1 MPESM
6 TAALIAIFLW
16 WLTTGAILFAVT
28 TLARQRLVLAAAAGC
43 LLFGGLITLHLTE
56 EDVSANGAYLSFL
69 AALGIWGA
77 VEISFLGGL
86 ITGPNRKALRSELT
100 GLPRFWSATRVVLW
114 HEIFILALGFLLIV
128 AFAQGP
134 NCIGLITYGI
144 LWVMRLSAKLNL
156 YLGVRNTGETML
168 PAHLRYM
175 SSYFAHRPMNL
186 LFPFSITQGTLLSA
200 WLFHKAF
207 ADGADAHQAV
217 GFMLIAT
224 IASLAVIEH
233 WFLML
238 PLPIEKLWRW
248 GLRNEHAPA
257 QTAIWSTDRSGP
269 FDTRP
274 LNAVLARITAGAFG
288 SVESLKGSIRSSEG
302 WLALDFVDGIMHF
315 RREAASETMRTGIV
329 VTGRLLDMHAI
340 QSEFENYA
348 LRHGA

>member
-1 MPESM
+1 MPESV
-6 TAALIAIFLW
+6 TAALVAIFLW
-16 WLTTGAILFAVT
+16 WLTTGVILFAVT
-28 TLARQRLVLAAAAGC
+28 TLAQQRVALAAAAGV
-43 LLFGGLITLHLTE
+43 LLFGGLITLHQTA
-56 EDVSANGAYLSFL
+56 EDVSSTSAYLSFL
-69 AALGIWGA
+69 AALATWGA

-86 ITGPNRKALRSELT
+86 ITGPNRKALPSELA

-114 HEIFILALGFLLIV
+114 HEIFILALGFLLII

-134 NCIGLITYGI
+134 NRIGLMTYGI
-144 LWVMRLSAKLNL
+144 LWLMRLSAKLNL

-186 LFPFSITQGTLLSA
+186 LFPFSITLGTLLSA

-207 ADGADAHQAV
+207 VDGANAHQAV

-238 PLPIEKLWRW
+238 PLPIETLWRW
-248 GLRNEHAPA
+248 GMRDKPTPA
-257 QTAIWSTDRSGP
+257 QTATWFTDRSGP

-274 LNAVLARITAGAFG
+274 LDALLARITAGAYG
-288 SVESLKGSIRSSEG
+288 SIESLKGSIRSPEG
-302 WLALDFVDGIMHF
+302 WLSLDFVDGTMHL
-315 RREAASETMRTGIV
+315 RRAAATEASQTGII
-329 VTGRLLDMHAI
+329 VTGRLLDMHGI
-340 QSEFENYA
+340 QSEFEDYA

>member
-1 MPESM
+1 MPASV
-6 TAALIAIFLW
+6 TASLIAIFLW

-28 TLARQRLVLAAAAGC
+28 TLAHQRFALGSAAVI
-43 LLFGGLITLHLTE
+43 LLSGGLITLHQTAG
-56 EDVSANGAYLSFL
+56 DVSAAGAYLSFL
-69 AALGIWGA
+69 AALAIWGA

-86 ITGPNRKALRSELT
+86 ITGPNRKELPAELMGLR
-100 GLPRFWSATRVVLW
+100 RFWSATRVVLW
-114 HEIFILALGFLLIV
+114 HEIFILALGFFLIA

-134 NCIGLITYGI
+134 NRIGLITYGI
-144 LWVMRLSAKLNL
+144 LWLMRLSAKLNL
-156 YLGVRNTGETML
+156 YLGVRNTGEMLL

-186 LFPFSITQGTLLSA
+186 LFPFSITLGTILSA

-207 ADGADAHQAV
+207 ADGADAHQVV

-238 PLPIEKLWRW
+238 PLPIETLWRW
-248 GLRNEHAPA
+248 GLLDKNAPA
-257 QTAIWSTDRSGP
+257 QTTIWSTDRAGP

-274 LNAVLARITAGAFG
+274 LNALLARITAGAFG
-288 SVESLKGSIRSSEG
+288 SVESLTGSIRSSEG
-302 WLALDFVDGIMHF
+302 WLALDFVDGIMHL
-315 RREAASETMRTGIV
+315 RRDSASEATRTGII
-329 VTGRLLDMHAI
+329 VTGRLLDMRGI
-340 QSEFENYA
+340 QSEFEDYA

>member
-16 WLTTGAILFAVT
+16 WVTTGVILFAVT
-28 TLARQRLVLAAAAGC
+28 TLAQQRLVLSAGAG
-43 LLFGGLITLHLTE
+43 LLLGGGLLTLHLTAE
-56 EDVSANGAYLSFL
+56 NVSTTGAYLSFL
-69 AALGIWGA
+69 AALATWGA

-86 ITGPNRKALRSELT
+86 ITGPNRKALPSELT
-100 GLPRFWSATRVVLW
+100 GLSRFWSATRVVLW
-114 HEIFILALGFLLIV
+114 HEIFLLALGFLLIF

-134 NCIGLITYGI
+134 NQVGLMTYGI
-144 LWVMRLSAKLNL
+144 LWLMRLSAKLNL

-186 LFPFSITQGTLLSA
+186 LFPFSITLGTLLSA

-238 PLPIEKLWRW
+238 PLSIEKLWRW
-248 GLRNEHAPA
+248 GLRDEHAPA
-257 QTAIWSTDRSGP
+257 QTATWSTDRSGP
-269 FDTRP
+269 FDTRA
-274 LNAVLARITAGAFG
+274 LDVLLARISAGAFG
-288 SVESLKGSIRSSEG
+288 TIESLKGSIRSSEG
-302 WLALDFVDGIMHF
+302 WLSLEFADGIMHL
-315 RREAASETMRTGIV
+315 RRETDSEATRTGII
-329 VTGRLLDMHAI
+329 VTGRLLDMHRI
-340 QSEFENYA
+340 RSEFEDYA

>member
-1 MPESM
+1 M

-16 WLTTGAILFAVT
+16 WVTTGAILFAVT
-28 TLARQRLVLAAAAGC
+28 TLAQQRFALAAAAVV
-43 LLFGGLITLHLTE
+43 LLFGGLITLHQTA
-56 EDVSANGAYLSFL
+56 EDVSSTGAYLSFL
-69 AALGIWGA
+69 AALAIWGA

-86 ITGPNRKALRSELT
+86 ITGPNRKALPSELA

-114 HEIFILALGFLLIV
+114 HEIFILALGFLLII

-134 NCIGLITYGI
+134 NRIGLMTYGI
-144 LWVMRLSAKLNL
+144 LWLMRLSAKLNL

-186 LFPFSITQGTLLSA
+186 LFPFSITLGTLLSA

-207 ADGADAHQAV
+207 ADGATAHQVV

-238 PLPIEKLWRW
+238 PLPIETLWRW
-248 GLRNEHAPA
+248 GLRDKPPSA
-257 QTAIWSTDRSGP
+257 QTATWFTDKSGP

-274 LNAVLARITAGAFG
+274 LDALLARITAGAFG
-288 SVESLKGSIRSSEG
+288 SIESLKGSIKAPEG
-302 WLALDFVDGIMHF
+302 WLTLDFVDGTMHL
-315 RREAASETMRTGIV
+315 RRAAATEAMRTGII
-329 VTGRLLDMHAI
+329 VTGRLLDMHGI
-340 QSEFENYA
+340 KSEFEDYA
-348 LRHGA
+348 LRYGA

>member
-1 MPESM
+1 M

-16 WLTTGAILFAVT
+16 WLTTGAILLAVT
-28 TLARQRLVLAAAAGC
+28 TLAHRRLALGGAAVI
-43 LLFGGLITLHLTE
+43 LLSGGLITLHQTAV
-56 EDVSANGAYLSFL
+56 DVSAAGAYLSFL
-69 AALGIWGA
+69 AALAIWGA

-86 ITGPNRKALRSELT
+86 ITGPNREALPAKLM
-100 GLPRFWSATRVVLW
+100 GLQRFWSATRVVLW

-134 NCIGLITYGI
+134 NRIGLITYGI
-144 LWVMRLSAKLNL
+144 LWLMRLSAKLNL
-156 YLGVRNTGETML
+156 YLGVRNTGEMLL

-186 LFPFSITQGTLLSA
+186 LFPFSITLGTILSA

-207 ADGADAHQAV
+207 ADGADAHQLV

-238 PLPIEKLWRW
+238 PLPIETLWRW
-248 GLRNEHAPA
+248 GLRDKDPPA
-257 QTAIWSTDRSGP
+257 QTAIWSTDRAGP

-288 SVESLKGSIRSSEG
+288 SVESLKGSIRSPEG
-302 WLALDFVDGIMHF
+302 WLALDFVDGIMHL
-315 RREAASETMRTGIV
+315 RRENTSEAMRTGII
-329 VTGRLLDMHAI
+329 VTGRLLDMRAI
-340 QSEFENYA
+340 QSEFEDYA

>member
-28 TLARQRLVLAAAAGC
+28 TLASQRLTLASVAVMLLSAG
-43 LLFGGLITLHLTE
+43 LLTLHQTG
-56 EDVSANGAYLSFL
+56 EDVSAAGAYLSFI
-69 AALGIWGA
+69 AALAIWGA

-86 ITGPNRKALRSELT
+86 ITGPNRKALPSDLV

-114 HEIFILALGFLLIV
+114 HEIFILALGFLLII

-134 NCIGLITYGI
+134 NRIGLMTYGI
-144 LWVMRLSAKLNL
+144 LWLMRLSAKLNL
-156 YLGVRNTGETML
+156 YLGVRNTGETLL

-186 LFPFSITQGTLLSA
+186 LFPFSITLGTLLSA

-207 ADGADAHQAV
+207 VHGADAHQIV

-238 PLPIEKLWRW
+238 PLPIEALWRW
-248 GLRNEHAPA
+248 GLRNCDAPA
-257 QTAIWSTDRSGP
+257 QTATWSTDRHGP

-274 LNAVLARITAGAFG
+274 LDALVARITTGAFG
-288 SVESLKGSIRSSEG
+288 SVESLKGSIRAPEG
-302 WLALDFVDGIMHF
+302 WLTLDFVDGTMHL
-315 RREAASETMRTGIV
+315 RRAVATEAMRTGIII
-329 VTGRLLDMHAI
+329 TGRLLDMRGI
-340 QSEFENYA
+340 QSEFEDYA
-348 LRHGA
+348 LRYGA

>member
-16 WLTTGAILFAVT
+16 WVTTGAILFAVT
-28 TLARQRLVLAAAAGC
+28 TLAQQRVALATATGV
-43 LLFGGLITLHLTE
+43 LLFGGLITLHQTA
-56 EDVSANGAYLSFL
+56 EDVSSTSAYLSFL
-69 AALGIWGA
+69 AALAIWGA

-86 ITGPNRKALRSELT
+86 ITGPNRKALPSELT

-114 HEIFILALGFLLIV
+114 HEIFILALGFLLII

-134 NCIGLITYGI
+134 NRIGLMTYGI
-144 LWVMRLSAKLNL
+144 LWLMRLSAKLNL

-175 SSYFAHRPMNL
+175 SSYFAHQPMNL
-186 LFPFSITQGTLLSA
+186 LFPFSITLGTLLSA

-207 ADGADAHQAV
+207 ADGANAHQAV

-238 PLPIEKLWRW
+238 PLPIETLWRW
-248 GLRNEHAPA
+248 GMRDKDAPA
-257 QTAIWSTDRSGP
+257 QTAIWFTERSGP

-274 LNAVLARITAGAFG
+274 LDALLARITAGAYG
-288 SVESLKGSIRSSEG
+288 SIESLKGSIRAPEG
-302 WLALDFVDGIMHF
+302 WLSLDFVDGTMHL
-315 RREAASETMRTGIV
+315 RRAAATEASQTGII
-329 VTGRLLDMHAI
+329 VTGRLLDMHGI
-340 QSEFENYA
+340 QSEFEDYA

>member
-28 TLARQRLVLAAAAGC
+28 TLARQRLVLATAAGC
-43 LLFGGLITLHLTE
+43 LLFGGLITLHLTA
-56 EDVSANGAYLSFL
+56 EDLSASGAYFSFL

-86 ITGPNRKALRSELT
+86 ITGPNRKALPPELT
-100 GLPRFWSATRVVLW
+100 GLSRFWSATRVVLW
-114 HEIFILALGFLLIV
+114 HEIFILALGFLLIM
-128 AFAQGP
+128 AFAQGG
-134 NCIGLITYGI
+134 NRIGLITYGI

-175 SSYFAHRPMNL
+175 SSYFARRSMNL
-186 LFPFSITQGTLLSA
+186 LFPFSITLGTLLSA

-207 ADGADAHQAV
+207 ADGLDAHQVV

-238 PLPIEKLWRW
+238 PLPIETLWRW
-248 GLRNEHAPA
+248 GLRDEHAAA

-302 WLALDFVDGIMHF
+302 WLMLDFVDGIMHF
-315 RREAASETMRTGIV
+315 QRETASETMRTGII
-329 VTGRLLDMHAI
+329 VTGRLLDMHGI

>member
-16 WLTTGAILFAVT
+16 WVTTGAILFAVT
-28 TLARQRLVLAAAAGC
+28 TLARQRFALAAAAGC
-43 LLFGGLITLHLTE
+43 LLFGGLITLHLTA
-56 EDVSANGAYLSFL
+56 EDVSALGAYLSFL
-69 AALGIWGA
+69 AALAIWGA

-86 ITGPNRKALRSELT
+86 ITGPNRKALPSDLT

-114 HEIFILALGFLLIV
+114 HEIFILALGFLLII

-134 NCIGLITYGI
+134 NRIGLLTYGI
-144 LWVMRLSAKLNL
+144 LWLMRLSAKLNL
-156 YLGVRNTGETML
+156 YLGVRNTGETLL

-186 LFPFSITQGTLLSA
+186 LFPFSITLGTLLSA

-238 PLPIEKLWRW
+238 PLPIETLWQW
-248 GLRNEHAPA
+248 GLRKEHAPA
-257 QTAIWSTDRSGP
+257 QTATWSTDRSGP

-274 LNAVLARITAGAFG
+274 LDALLARITAGAFG
-288 SVESLKGSIRSSEG
+288 SIESLKGSIRSPDG
-302 WLALDFVDGIMHF
+302 WLTLDFVDGTMHL
-315 RREAASETMRTGIV
+315 RRAAATEAMQTGII
-329 VTGRLLDMHAI
+329 VTGRLLDKHGI
-340 QSEFENYA
+340 KSEFEDYA
-348 LRHGA
+348 LRYGA

>member
-1 MPESM
+1 MPESV

-16 WLTTGAILFAVT
+16 WLTTGVILCVVT
-28 TLARQRLVLAAAAGC
+28 RLSLRRLALGAASASLLAA
-43 LLFGGLITLHLTE
+43 GLIALHLTA

-69 AALGIWGA
+69 AALAIWGA

-86 ITGPNRKALRSELT
+86 ITGPNRAALPAQFT
-100 GLPRFWSATRVVLW
+100 GLRRFWSATRVVLW
-114 HEIFILALGFLLIV
+114 HELFILALGFLLIV

-134 NCIGLITYGI
+134 NQIGLLTYGI
-144 LWVMRLSAKLNL
+144 LWLMRLSAKLNL
-156 YLGVRNTGETML
+156 YLGVRNTGERLL
-168 PAHLRYM
+168 PTHLRYM

-186 LFPFSITQGTLLSA
+186 LFPFSITLGTLLSA

-207 ADGADAHQAV
+207 ADAANAHQAV

-238 PLPIEKLWRW
+238 PLPIETLWRW
-248 GLRNEHAPA
+248 GMRDKDAPA
-257 QTAIWSTDRSGP
+257 QTATWVTDRSGP

-274 LNAVLARITAGAFG
+274 LDALLARITAGAYG
-288 SVESLKGSIRSSEG
+288 SIESLRGSIRSPEG
-302 WLALDFVDGIMHF
+302 WLSVDFVDGTMHL
-315 RREAASETMRTGIV
+315 RRAAATEASRPGII
-329 VTGRLLDMHAI
+329 VTGRLLDMHGI
-340 QSEFENYA
+340 QSEFEDYA

>member
-1 MPESM
+1 MPESV

-16 WLTTGAILFAVT
+16 WMTTGAILFAVT
-28 TLARQRLVLAAAAGC
+28 TLAQQRLALAAAAGF
-43 LLFGGLITLHLTE
+43 LLFVGLITLQHTAN
-56 EDVSANGAYLSFL
+56 DVSAAGAYFSFL
-69 AALGIWGA
+69 AALAIWGA

-86 ITGPNRKALRSELT
+86 ITGPNRKALPSELT

-128 AFAQGP
+128 AFAHGP
-134 NCIGLITYGI
+134 NRIGLMTYGI
-144 LWVMRLSAKLNL
+144 LWLMRLSAKLNL

-186 LFPFSITQGTLLSA
+186 LFPISITLGTLLSA

-207 ADGADAHQAV
+207 AEGADVHQVV

-238 PLPIEKLWRW
+238 PLPIEALWRW
-248 GLRNEHAPA
+248 GLRDEHAPS
-257 QTAIWSTDRSGP
+257 QTATWFTDRSGP
-269 FDTRP
+269 FDTRY
-274 LNAVLARITAGAFG
+274 LDDLLARITAGAYG
-288 SVESLKGSIRSSEG
+288 SIESLKGSIRSREG
-302 WLALDFVDGIMHF
+302 WLTLDFVDGTMHL
-315 RREAASETMRTGIV
+315 RRAAATEASRTGIT
-329 VTGRLLDMHAI
+329 VTGRLLDMHGI
-340 QSEFENYA
+340 QSEFDDYA

>member
-6 TAALIAIFLW
+6 TATLIAIFLW

-28 TLARQRLVLAAAAGC
+28 TLAARRMALAAAAGV
-43 LLFGGLITLHLTE
+43 LLIGGLLTLHLTAE
-56 EDVSANGAYLSFL
+56 EVSAAGAYLSFL
-69 AALGIWGA
+69 AALAIWGA

-86 ITGPNRKALRSELT
+86 ITGPNRKALPSDLA
-100 GLPRFWSATRVVLW
+100 GLQRFWSATRVVLW
-114 HEIFILALGFLLIV
+114 HEIFILALGFLLII

-134 NCIGLITYGI
+134 NRIGLMTYGI

-175 SSYFAHRPMNL
+175 SSYFAHRPMNA
-186 LFPFSITQGTLLSA
+186 LFPFSITLGTLLSA

-207 ADGADAHQAV
+207 ADGADAHQAA

-238 PLPIEKLWRW
+238 PLPIETLWRW
-248 GLRNEHAPA
+248 GLRDKEAPA
-257 QTAIWSTDRSGP
+257 QTGTWSTDRSGP

-274 LNAVLARITAGAFG
+274 LNALLLRISAGAFG
-288 SVESLKGSIRSSEG
+288 SVESLKGSIRSSDG
-302 WLALDFVDGIMHF
+302 WLALDFANGVMHLH
-315 RREAASETMRTGIV
+315 RETTSEARRTGFI
-329 VTGRLLDMHAI
+329 VTGRLLDMHGI
-340 QSEFENYA
+340 RSEFENYA
-348 LRHGA
+348 LRYGA

>member
-16 WLTTGAILFAVT
+16 WVTTGAILFAVT
-28 TLARQRLVLAAAAGC
+28 TLAQQRFALAAAAGC
-43 LLFGGLITLHLTE
+43 LLFGGLITLHLTAG
-56 EDVSANGAYLSFL
+56 DVSAAGAYLSFL
-69 AALGIWGA
+69 AALAIWGA

-86 ITGPNRKALRSELT
+86 ITGPNRKALPSDLT

-114 HEIFILALGFLLIV
+114 HEIFILALGFLLII

-134 NCIGLITYGI
+134 NRIGLLTYGI
-144 LWVMRLSAKLNL
+144 LWLMRLSAKLNL
-156 YLGVRNTGETML
+156 YLGVRNTGETLL

-186 LFPFSITQGTLLSA
+186 LFPFSITLGTLLSA

-207 ADGADAHQAV
+207 VDGADAHQTV

-238 PLPIEKLWRW
+238 PLPIETLWHW
-248 GLRNEHAPA
+248 GLRQEHTPA
-257 QTAIWSTDRSGP
+257 QTATWSTDRSGP

-274 LNAVLARITAGAFG
+274 LDALLARITAGAFG
-288 SVESLKGSIRSSEG
+288 SIESLKGSIRSPDG
-302 WLALDFVDGIMHF
+302 WLTLDFVDGTMHL
-315 RREAASETMRTGIV
+315 RRAAASEAMQTGII
-329 VTGRLLDMHAI
+329 VTGRLLDMHGI
-340 QSEFENYA
+340 KSEFEDYA
-348 LRHGA
+348 LRYGA